1 MEADEKAVGHL
12 GDSRWDKRSSLTLSP
27 SSSELVSIRRRLLLH
42 VACKHVK
49 CQVRLHGYNS
59 CATQTMICCLLLVDI
74 FMSPITQSSPPVTR
88 PAIAPPCLPACCLAL
103 ERFSQFSFLLNF
115 MCKLQMFLRYIR
127 NKNHYINITRFLAQC

>member
-1 MEADEKAVGHL
+1 MEEDEKAGGHL

-49 CQVRLHGYNS
+49 CQVRLLGYNS

-74 FMSPITQSSPPVTR
+74 FMYPITHSSPPVTR

-103 ERFSQFSFLLNF
+103 ERCSQFFLLNSI
-115 MCKLQMFLRYIR
+115 CKLQMFLRYIR
-127 NKNHYINITRFLAQC
+127 NKNHYINTTRFLAQC